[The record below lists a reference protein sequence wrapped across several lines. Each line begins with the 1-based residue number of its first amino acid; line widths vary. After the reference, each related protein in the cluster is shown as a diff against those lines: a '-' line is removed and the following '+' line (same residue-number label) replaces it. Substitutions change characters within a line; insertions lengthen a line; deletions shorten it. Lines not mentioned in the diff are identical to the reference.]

1 MKYYKNY
8 FYSIRFFI
16 LFSFLFFV
24 FAAFCG
30 YFSAKT
36 SPEEAKLIL
45 ENLKKMYGSVLEMNA
60 LHQFFFIFLNNG
72 FMLFLILV
80 LGIIFGI
87 FPFLVLF
94 SNGGLLGILA
104 FLSKDTLSWPKFFLG
119 TMPHG
124 IIEIPVMILACAIG
138 MKIGK
143 TVFKKTFK
151 KEGSIKAELFLAFKI
166 FLKILL
172 PLLAL
177 SAAIEIFIT
186 AKLFGL

>member
-1 MKYYKNY
+1 M
-8 FYSIRFFI
+8 
-16 LFSFLFFV
+16 FSFLV
-24 FAAFCG
+24 YAFAALLG
-30 YFSAKT
+30 YFSVKT
-36 SPEEAKLIL
+36 SPEEAKLFL
-45 ENLKKMYGSVLEMNA
+45 ENLKKMYGPVLEMNA
-60 LHQFFFIFLNNG
+60 FHQFFFIFLNNG
-72 FMLFLILV
+72 LTLFLVLV

-138 MKIGK
+138 LKIGR

-177 SAAIEIFIT
+177 AAAIEIFIT
-186 AKLFGL
+186 TKLLGL